1 MKRALKQLID
11 RIKHALPGVTVHLD
25 EPGRTD
31 GHWFVDFIL
40 GGHEVVVEWRPE
52 QGFGISSPALEA
64 GYGEGPEEVE
74 RETPKA
80 ANRVIELLQT
90 RTRTR
95 PPRAVLLRELRA
107 LSKLTQEDLAKR
119 LGIQQ
124 GAVSRMERRR
134 DMTVSTLKRL
144 IEAMG
149 GELEVLARFPGESI
163 RISQFEDETEASAR
177 GQ

>member
-1 MKRALKQLID
+1 MKRPLKQLID
-11 RIKHALPGVTVHLD
+11 KVNEALPGVTVRVD
-25 EPGRTD
+25 APGQSD
-31 GHWFVDFIL
+31 GHWFVDLTL
-40 GGHEVVVEWRPE
+40 GGHEVVVEWRPKR
-52 QGFGISSPALEA
+52 GFGVSSPALEA
-64 GYGEGPEEVE
+64 GYGEGPEEVHE
-74 RETPKA
+74 DAKQA
-80 ANRVIELLQT
+80 AARVIELLRT

-95 PPRAVLLRELRA
+95 PPRSVLLRELRA
-107 LSKLTQEDLAKR
+107 LSRLTQEDLAER

-163 RISQFEDETEASAR
+163 RISQFEDEPEGSA
-177 GQ
+177 QE